1 MIVPLGTLLGR
12 AVRRRTALPLLAA
25 NSPEVVRAALSGN
38 QGHSMAI
45 VVNAG
50 LPEAPLL
57 LATVHWLACRYT
69 ADVSIIVEGVE
80 NVSSLAAFPEVAL
93 LLPLGSGYRGAKPH
107 IAAVPALI
115 DPISLEGLLRDDGA
129 LAAMLPGSVTAG
141 YVAEVRRML
150 RLPIFLDEEV
160 RSTESAR
167 LLLRAG
173 VSGLLM
179 RQQLNDAYTAGLRA
193 ALGNQEHTDPV
204 KYGATANLA
213 VRERLATFSIHL
225 A

>member
-38 QGHSMAI
+38 QGHSAAI
-45 VVNAG
+45 VVNAS

-57 LATVHWLACRYT
+57 LATVHWLACRYS
-69 ADVSIIVEGVE
+69 ADVSIIVEGVKDA
-80 NVSSLAAFPEVAL
+80 SSLAAFPEVAL
-93 LLPLGSGYRGAKPH
+93 LLPLGFGYRGSKPH
-107 IAAVPALI
+107 IAVVPALI
-115 DPISLEGLLRDDGA
+115 DPLTLEGLLRDDGA
-129 LAAMLPGSVTAG
+129 LAAMLPCSVTPG

-150 RLPIFLDEEV
+150 RLPLFLDEEV

-179 RQQLNDAYTAGLRA
+179 RQQLNDAYTAGLRT
-193 ALGNQEHTDPV
+193 ALGNQEHSDPV
-204 KYGATANLA
+204 TYGATANLA
-213 VRERLATFSIHL
+213 VRERLATFSTHL